1 MALTTPPAV
10 RSGGA
15 IIGTARLRISMIS
28 DPAALRHSPRL
39 DIPKRNPIILAAAK
53 TRKETEFA
61 A

>member
-1 MALTTPPAV
+1 M
-10 RSGGA
+10 
-15 IIGTARLRISMIS
+15 RLRILIIS
-28 DPAALRHSPRL
+28 DLAALRSSSRL